1 MHLGTK
7 TEVEYIKY
15 LNRRIKC
22 VKNVRRKMKIGLEL
36 KFINDGK
43 LAALLEVKA
52 ELIKMIQQ
60 RRAYYVDK

>member
-1 MHLGTK
+1 
-7 TEVEYIKY
+7 
-15 LNRRIKC
+15 
-22 VKNVRRKMKIGLEL
+22 MKIGLEL